1 MEKRN
6 DVVVDDAP
14 QDSGLG
20 EYFVL
25 EEDENEEVK
34 DDARK

>member
-1 MEKRN
+1 MEKQE
-6 DVVVDDAP
+6 VFVGDAP
-14 QDSGLG
+14 QDKGLG

-25 EEDENEEVK
+25 REDWEVK

>member
-1 MEKRN
+1 MEKQI
-6 DVVVDDAP
+6 VGIVSDAP

-25 EEDENEEVK
+25 KGKEEK
-34 DDARK
+34 K

>member
-1 MEKRN
+1 MEKQI
-6 DVVVDDAP
+6 VGIVSDAP
-14 QDSGLG
+14 QDNGLG

-25 EEDENEEVK
+25 REDWEVK

>member
-1 MEKRN
+1 MEKQN
-6 DVVVDDAP
+6 DVIVDDAP
-14 QDSGLG
+14 QDNGLG

-25 EEDENEEVK
+25 KEDWEVK